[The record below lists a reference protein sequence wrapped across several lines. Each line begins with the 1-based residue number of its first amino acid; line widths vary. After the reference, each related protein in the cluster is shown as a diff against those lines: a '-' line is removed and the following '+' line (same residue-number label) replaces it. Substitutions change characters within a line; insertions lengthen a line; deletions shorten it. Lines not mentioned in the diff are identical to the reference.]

1 MTFSYDNNVLASRG
15 EDGFLK
21 LWDMRNTKTV
31 MASRNQFTTVIRELF
46 FRNIGNFVDIQ
57 GC

>member
-31 MASRNQFTTVIRELF
+31 MASRNQFITVIRAIF
-46 FRNIGNFVDIQ
+46 MKK
-57 GC
+57 